1 MPDLVRVSDPVLG
14 HFTVTRTR
22 AEALGLTVLKS
33 DAVDRFGKPL
43 AGKPRNQIPAPKK
56 TRTETPEP
64 KKARATEDAPSSAEP
79 KE

>member
-56 TRTETPEP
+56 ARTTQG
-64 KKARATEDAPSSAEP
+64 APSSAEP